1 MCAHLGFFVS
11 CFCPVSVVIWQA
23 GFFWGEGRG
32 CTATCDVAFAGEK
45 VLQTVER
52 LQYCDYAIENLR
64 VLCRTFS
71 ISF

>member
-1 MCAHLGFFVS
+1 MCSFGVLRKLFLPGFGGDLASWLLLG
-11 CFCPVSVVIWQA
+11 
-23 GFFWGEGRG
+23 GEGRG
-32 CTATCDVAFAGEK
+32 CTATCDVAFAGEE